1 MNPLISVVIPTYNY
15 RKYVVEAIESVLAQS
30 YQPLE
35 VIVADDGSTDGT
47 GEELARYGDRI
58 RYFYQENRGL
68 PAARNLG
75 IRAAGGEY
83 VAFLDSD
90 DLWQPTKLE
99 RQMAVMERDP
109 RVGVVFCEFECWD
122 LVSGETRRGSCRA
135 DVRGDIRRKLLHK
148 NCVTGSASAVLVRR
162 GCFDK
167 VGLFDEALR
176 SAEDWDLWIRISRE
190 YHFDY
195 VLEPLVILRVHG
207 GNMHKKKIAAMYQAQ
222 MQVIQRAFR
231 EDAVDGSNMLLR
243 NRSLAYVH
251 FDAGGEYYMAG
262 DYGSALR
269 HLGRSAALWPF
280 NIRHH
285 TFFARAL
292 MRQVVPKKS

>member
-15 RKYVVEAIESVLAQS
+15 RKYVVEAVESVLAQT

-47 GEELARYGDRI
+47 GGELARYGDRI
-58 RYFYQENRGL
+58 RYLHQENRGV
-68 PAARNLG
+68 PAARKPG
-75 IRAAGGEY
+75 IRAATGEY

-90 DLWQPTKLE
+90 DLWAPTKIE
-99 RQMAVMERDP
+99 RQVAVMEKNP
-109 RVGVVFCEFECWD
+109 EVGAVFCETQS
-122 LVSGETRRGSCRA
+122 LNLASGETFHGPCRA

-162 GCFDK
+162 ECIDK

-195 VLEPLVILRVHG
+195 VSEPLVILRNHG
-207 GNMHKKKIAAMYQAQ
+207 GNMHKKIATMHEAQ
-222 MQVIQRAFR
+222 MQVVERAFR
-231 EDAVDGSNMLLR
+231 EDPVDGGNLLLR
-243 NRSLAYVH
+243 HRSLAYVH
-251 FDAGGEYYMAG
+251 FDAGDEYYMAG
-262 DYGSALR
+262 DFRSALR
-269 HLGRSAALWPF
+269 HLVRSAALWPF
-280 NIRHH
+280 NVRHH
-285 TFFARAL
+285 TYLARAL
-292 MRQVVPKKS
+292 VRGVAPRKSE